1 MEDNRLPVEVALNS
15 IKQSV
20 VQYTSA
26 LCNEYELPPVMVIQV
41 LQEIVYENR
50 INALNV
56 ALNQIR
62 SANTPTEEI
71 DIPASNLVDALSNQE
86 DDDDS
91 IEE

>member
-1 MEDNRLPVEVALNS
+1 MEDNRLPVEVALNL

-20 VQYTSA
+20 AQYTSA

-50 INALNV
+50 INALNI

-62 SANTPTEEI
+62 SANAPTEEI
-71 DIPASNLVDALSNQE
+71 DISAPDLVDALSNQE
-86 DDDDS
+86 DDV